1 MNLRQLYY
9 FKKLAEKEHYTIAAA
24 ELSITQPSL
33 SHSIAE
39 LERELGVYL
48 FEKQGRNI
56 RLTKYGRFY
65 LTYVEKSLAE
75 LEKGEKLLHEL
86 TSPSH
91 GNIDLGFIY
100 TMGAHTVPELVQNFT
115 KVESHKD
122 ITFSFFQ
129 GATKSIIPDLKNE
142 KFDLAIC
149 SYVENEPDIEFLPLT
164 KQELVVVVAENHP
177 LTKYDSIDLKD
188 TADYSY
194 IFFSDTSG
202 LRPLIDSLFA
212 EINIQPKIG
221 CYVEEDTAM
230 VGLVSVDYGISI
242 MPKISSLAHYNVK
255 VLSINEP
262 KHDRF
267 IYLASLKNHYI
278 SPASKAFKDFAL
290 RYGKK
295 HFL

>member
-100 TMGAHTVPELVQNFT
+100 TMAP
-115 KVESHKD
+115 
-122 ITFSFFQ
+122 IRFQ
-129 GATKSIIPDLKNE
+129 
-142 KFDLAIC
+142 
-149 SYVENEPDIEFLPLT
+149 
-164 KQELVVVVAENHP
+164 
-177 LTKYDSIDLKD
+177 
-188 TADYSY
+188 
-194 IFFSDTSG
+194 
-202 LRPLIDSLFA
+202 
-212 EINIQPKIG
+212 
-221 CYVEEDTAM
+221 
-230 VGLVSVDYGISI
+230 
-242 MPKISSLAHYNVK
+242 SS
-255 VLSINEP
+255 S
-262 KHDRF
+262 R
-267 IYLASLKNHYI
+267 I
-278 SPASKAFKDFAL
+278 SPKSKAIKTS
-290 RYGKK
+290 
-295 HFL
+295 HFPFSKVPLNQLSLI